1 MESSRD
7 TNTFVMHHSGLRAS
21 RHRVRPSNPVE
32 AIMQR
37 QFEEGTTLDRF
48 IFETTKEHADATGQF
63 ATMLMQVALA
73 SRLVSARVN
82 RAGLAGMLGATG
94 EMNVQG
100 EFVQKLDM
108 YANETFKRALE
119 HPGVCAAIL
128 SEEDEDATLTPER
141 FHSGRY
147 IFCMDPLDGSSNIDV
162 NATIGTIFGIFKR
175 RTEEGTVATD
185 EDILQPGTEVVAA
198 GYVVYGSGTVMVL
211 AVDGQVNGFT
221 LDPVV
226 GEFFLSHPDIRL
238 EPSAKTYSVNEA
250 YAYSWDERLRHF
262 VDGLKR
268 SGEGWRARY
277 IGSLVAD
284 FHRNLIKG
292 GVFMYP
298 ATTSNPEGKL
308 RLLYEAFPLAYIVE
322 TAGGAASDGQQRILE
337 VEPSSVHART
347 PLFIGNAE
355 NVAQIE
361 EALG

>member
-1 MESSRD
+1 
-7 TNTFVMHHSGLRAS
+7 
-21 RHRVRPSNPVE
+21 
-32 AIMQR
+32 MQR

-63 ATMLMQVALA
+63 ATLLKQVALA

-100 EFVQKLDM
+100 EFVQKLDI

-147 IFCMDPLDGSSNIDV
+147 VFCMDPLDGSSNIDV
-162 NATIGTIFGIFKR
+162 NATIGTIFGIFR
-175 RTEEGTVATD
+175 RRSPEGETATD
-185 EDILQPGTEVVAA
+185 ADILQAGNELVAA

-226 GEFFLSHPDIRL
+226 GEFFLSHPDIQL
-238 EPSAKTYSVNEA
+238 TPHAKTYSVNEA
-250 YAYSWDERLRHF
+250 YAYAWDARLRTY
-262 VDGLKR
+262 VDGLKQ

-292 GVFMYP
+292 GIFMYP

-308 RLLYEAFPLAYIVE
+308 RLLYEAFPLAYIAE
-322 TAGGAASDGQQRILE
+322 AAGGAASNGHRRILD
-337 VEPSSVHART
+337 VEPDEMHART
-347 PLFIGNAE
+347 PLFIGNVK
-355 NVAQIE
+355 NVAEIE
-361 EALG
+361 AALT

>member
-1 MESSRD
+1 
-7 TNTFVMHHSGLRAS
+7 
-21 RHRVRPSNPVE
+21 
-32 AIMQR
+32 MQR

-48 IFETTKEHADATGQF
+48 IFETTKQHADATGQF
-63 ATMLMQVALA
+63 ATLLRQVGLA

-100 EFVQKLDM
+100 EFVQKLDI

-128 SEEDEDATLTPER
+128 SEEDETPTLTPER

-147 IFCMDPLDGSSNIDV
+147 VFCMDPLDGSSNIDV
-162 NATIGTIFGIFKR
+162 NATIGTIFGIFR
-175 RTEEGTVATD
+175 RQSPEGTPATQT
-185 EDILQPGTEVVAA
+185 DILQAGTEVVAA

-226 GEFFLSHPDIRL
+226 GEFFLSHPDIKL
-238 EPSAKTYSVNEA
+238 DPSAKTYSVNEG
-250 YAYSWDERLRHF
+250 YSYSWDARLRDH
-262 VDGLKR
+262 VDSLKR

-298 ATTSNPEGKL
+298 ATTENPEGKL

-322 TAGGAASDGQQRILE
+322 TAGGAASNGQQRILD
-337 VEPSSVHART
+337 VAPTALHMRT
-347 PLFIGNAE
+347 PLFIGNTE
-355 NVAQIE
+355 NVAHIE
-361 EALG
+361 AALG

>member
-1 MESSRD
+1 
-7 TNTFVMHHSGLRAS
+7 
-21 RHRVRPSNPVE
+21 
-32 AIMQR
+32 MQR

-48 IFETTKEHADATGQF
+48 IFETTKQHADATGQF
-63 ATMLMQVALA
+63 ATLLRQVGLA

-100 EFVQKLDM
+100 EFVQKLDI

-128 SEEDEDATLTPER
+128 SEEDEAPTLTPER

-162 NATIGTIFGIFKR
+162 NATIGTIFGIFR
-175 RTEEGTVATD
+175 RQSPEGTPATQT
-185 EDILQPGTEVVAA
+185 DILQAGSEVVAA

-226 GEFFLSHPDIRL
+226 GEFFLSHPDIQL
-238 EPSAKTYSVNEA
+238 APSAKTYSVNEG
-250 YAYSWDERLRHF
+250 YSYSWDARLREH

-298 ATTSNPEGKL
+298 ATTENPEGKL

-322 TAGGAASDGQQRILE
+322 TAGGAASNGRQRILD
-337 VEPSSVHART
+337 VAPTALHMRT
-347 PLFIGNAE
+347 PLFIGNTE
-355 NVAQIE
+355 NVAHIE
-361 EALG
+361 AALG

>member
-1 MESSRD
+1 
-7 TNTFVMHHSGLRAS
+7 
-21 RHRVRPSNPVE
+21 
-32 AIMQR
+32 MQR

-63 ATMLMQVALA
+63 ATLLKQVALA

-82 RAGLAGMLGATG
+82 RAGLAGMLGETG

-100 EFVQKLDM
+100 EFVQKLDI
-108 YANETFKRALE
+108 YANDAFKRALE

-162 NATIGTIFGIFKR
+162 NATIGTIFSIFKR
-175 RTEEGTVATD
+175 RSPEGSRAS
-185 EDILQPGTEVVAA
+185 EADILQSGTEVVAA

-211 AVDGQVNGFT
+211 AVDGHVNGFT

-226 GEFFLSHPDIRL
+226 GEFFLSHPGIRL
-238 EPSAKTYSVNEA
+238 EPRATTYSVNEA
-250 YAYSWDERLRHF
+250 YAYRWDERLRNYI
-262 VDGLKR
+262 DQIKQ
-268 SGEGWRARY
+268 SSQGWRARY

-292 GVFMYP
+292 GLFMYP
-298 ATTSNPEGKL
+298 ATTGNPRGKL

-322 TAGGAASDGQQRILE
+322 SAGGAASNGHQRILDI
-337 VEPSSVHART
+337 EPDELHART
-347 PLFIGNAE
+347 PLFIGNTE
-355 NVAQIE
+355 NVADIE
-361 EALG
+361 AVLR